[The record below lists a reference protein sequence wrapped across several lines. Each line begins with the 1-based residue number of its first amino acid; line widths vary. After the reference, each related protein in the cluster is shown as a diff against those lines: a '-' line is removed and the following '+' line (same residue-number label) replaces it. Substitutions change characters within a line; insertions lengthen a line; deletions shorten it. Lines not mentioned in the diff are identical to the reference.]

1 MEPYTRRRA
10 RTRTQVTRD
19 GKQKQQAGP
28 RVFYPAHAH
37 LYLGDKTP
45 LYLNWIVEG
54 SDGNLYQ
61 VPAEV
66 EGWSHRSIYKGPREQ
81 LKPVD
86 GQMGIAII
94 EMLRVDG
101 EPFQRT
107 A

>member
-10 RTRTQVTRD
+10 RTRTQAAREGRQRRQTL
-19 GKQKQQAGP
+19 P
-28 RVFYPAHAH
+28 RIYYPGHAH

-54 SDGNLYQ
+54 ADGKLYQ
-61 VPAEV
+61 VPAEMD
-66 EGWSHRSIYKGPREQ
+66 GWAQRSVYSGPREQ

-86 GQMGIAII
+86 GPMGSAIF

-101 EPFQRT
+101 EQFQRS

>member
-10 RTRTQVTRD
+10 RTRTRATAGNTR
-19 GKQKQQAGP
+19 KPPTCP
-28 RVFYPAHAH
+28 RVYYPTHAH

-54 SDGNLYQ
+54 PDGNLYQ

-66 EGWSHRSIYKGPREQ
+66 GGWAHRSDYSGPREP
-81 LKPVD
+81 LKPVEVH
-86 GQMGIAII
+86 MGKALI
-94 EMLRVDG
+94 EMLRADG
-101 EPFQRT
+101 EPFQLT

>member
-10 RTRTQVTRD
+10 RTRTRTT
-19 GKQKQQAGP
+19 AGTTQRQPTSP
-28 RVFYPAHAH
+28 RVYYPTHAH

-54 SDGNLYQ
+54 PDGNLYQ

-66 EGWSHRSIYKGPREQ
+66 DGWAHRSSYSGPREA
-81 LKPVD
+81 LKPVEAH
-86 GQMGIAII
+86 MGKALI

-101 EPFQRT
+101 EPFQLS